1 MARLR
6 DIFPLK
12 QGKVRDIYD
21 LGNELLIIAS
31 DRISAFDHILR
42 DKIPDKGKIL
52 NQISAYWFNR
62 TAPII
67 PNHVISTDVKDF
79 PKDIQGVSDDIEKR
93 SMLVKKAEKFPIECI
108 VRGYITG
115 SGWKDY
121 KNSGK
126 VCGIE
131 LPEGLVESEKL
142 PEPLFTPSTKPEEG
156 HDENISYDEMKLL
169 VDPLLTEKIKEVSL
183 QLYNFAHDILEK
195 KNIILADTKF
205 EFGLNDNKIILI
217 DEIFTPDS
225 SRFWD
230 KEEYEPGKSQK
241 SYDKQFVRDYLL
253 SKGIQNKKIISS
265 NDDILHLPKIIIEKT
280 REKYI
285 QVYTKIMGKSSL

>member
-31 DRISAFDHILR
+31 DRISAFDHILQ
-42 DKIPDKGKIL
+42 DEIPNKGKIL
-52 NQISAYWFNR
+52 NQISAYWFDH
-62 TAPII
+62 TASII
-67 PNHVISTDVKDF
+67 PNHIISTSVKDF
-79 PKDIQGVSDDIEKR
+79 PKNIQDASDNIEKR
-93 SMLVKKAEKFPIECI
+93 SMLVKKADKFPIECI
-108 VRGYITG
+108 VRGYIAG

-131 LPEGLVESEKL
+131 LPEGLIESEKL

-156 HDENISYDEMKLL
+156 HDENISYDEMKRL
-169 VDPLLTEKIKEVSL
+169 VDPLLAEKIKEISL
-183 QLYNFAHDILEK
+183 QLYTFAHDILEK

-205 EFGLNDNKIILI
+205 EFGLFDNKIILI

-230 KEEYEPGKSQK
+230 KDEYEPGRSQK

-253 SKGIQNKKIISS
+253 SKGIQHKKDISPG
-265 NDDILHLPKIIIEKT
+265 DDILHLPKDIIKKT
-280 REKYI
+280 REKYM
-285 QVYTKIMGKSSL
+285 QAYTKITGQSSL

>member
-1 MARLR
+1 MAQLR
-6 DIFPLK
+6 DLFPLK

-42 DKIPDKGKIL
+42 DEIPDKGKIL
-52 NQISAYWFNR
+52 NQISAYWFDH
-62 TAPII
+62 TASII
-67 PNHVISTDVKDF
+67 PNHIISTNVKDF
-79 PKDIQGVSDDIEKR
+79 PKDIQDVSDDIEKR

-108 VRGYITG
+108 VRGYIAG

-126 VCGIE
+126 ICGIE
-131 LPEGLVESEKL
+131 LAEGLIESEKL
-142 PEPLFTPSTKPEEG
+142 PEPLFTPSTKAEEG
-156 HDENISYDEMKLL
+156 HDENISYEEMKLL
-169 VDPLLTEKIKEVSL
+169 VDPLLSKKIKEISL
-183 QLYNFAHDILEK
+183 QLYTFAHDILEN

-205 EFGLNDNKIILI
+205 EFGLYDNKIILI

-230 KEEYEPGKSQK
+230 KDEYEPGRSQK

-253 SKGIQNKKIISS
+253 SKGIQHKKNITSD
-265 NDDILHLPKIIIEKT
+265 DDILHLPKDIIEKT
-280 REKYI
+280 REKYM
-285 QVYTKIMGKSSL
+285 QAFTKITGKSSL

>member
-1 MARLR
+1 MAQLR
-6 DIFPLK
+6 DLYPLK

-42 DKIPDKGKIL
+42 DEIPDKGKIL
-52 NQISAYWFNR
+52 NQISAYWFDH
-62 TAPII
+62 TASII
-67 PNHVISTDVKDF
+67 PNHIISTSVKDF
-79 PKDIQGVSDDIEKR
+79 PKDIQDASDDIEKR
-93 SMLVKKAEKFPIECI
+93 SMLVKKADKFPIECI
-108 VRGYITG
+108 VRGYIAG

-131 LPEGLVESEKL
+131 LPDALKESEKL
-142 PEPLFTPSTKPEEG
+142 PDPLFTPSTKAEEG
-156 HDENISYDEMKLL
+156 HDENISYDEMKRL
-169 VDPLLTEKIKEVSL
+169 VDPRLAEKIKEVSL
-183 QLYNFAHDILEK
+183 ILYSFAHDVLDK

-205 EFGLNDNKIILI
+205 EFGLYDDEIILI

-230 KEEYEPGKSQK
+230 KDEYEPGRSQK
-241 SYDKQFVRDYLL
+241 NYDKQFVRDYLL
-253 SKGIQNKKIISS
+253 SKGIQHKKNISPS
-265 NDDILHLPKIIIEKT
+265 DDILHLPKDIIEKT
-280 REKYI
+280 REKYM
-285 QVYTKIMGKSSL
+285 QAYTKITGKFSL

>member
-1 MARLR
+1 MAQLR
-6 DIFPLK
+6 DLFPLK

-42 DKIPDKGKIL
+42 DEIPDKGKIL
-52 NQISAYWFNR
+52 NQISAYWFDH
-62 TAPII
+62 TASII
-67 PNHVISTDVKDF
+67 PNHIISTNVKDF
-79 PKDIQGVSDDIEKR
+79 PKDIQDASDDIEKR

-108 VRGYITG
+108 VRGYIAG

-126 VCGIE
+126 ICGIE
-131 LPEGLVESEKL
+131 LAEGLIESEKL
-142 PEPLFTPSTKPEEG
+142 PEPLFTPSTKAEEG
-156 HDENISYDEMKLL
+156 HDENISYEEMKLL
-169 VDPLLTEKIKEVSL
+169 VDPLLSKKIKEISL
-183 QLYNFAHDILEK
+183 QLYTFAHDILEN

-205 EFGLNDNKIILI
+205 EFGLYDNKIVLI

-230 KEEYEPGKSQK
+230 KDEYEPGRSQK

-253 SKGIQNKKIISS
+253 SKGIQHKKNITSD
-265 NDDILHLPKIIIEKT
+265 DDILHLPKDIIEKT
-280 REKYI
+280 REKYM
-285 QVYTKIMGKSSL
+285 QAFTKITGKSSL

>member
-1 MARLR
+1 MTWLR
-6 DIFPLK
+6 DLFPLK
-12 QGKVRDIYD
+12 QGKARDIYD

-42 DKIPDKGKIL
+42 DEIPDKGKIL
-52 NQISAYWFNR
+52 NQISAYWFDH
-62 TAPII
+62 TASII
-67 PNHVISTDVKDF
+67 PNHIISTEVKNF
-79 PKDIQGVSDDIEKR
+79 PENIQDVSDDIEKR

-108 VRGYITG
+108 VRGYIAG

-131 LPEGLVESEKL
+131 LAEGLIESEKL
-142 PEPLFTPSTKPEEG
+142 PEPIFTPSTKAEEG
-156 HDENISYDEMKLL
+156 HDENISYEEMKHIIGTDLA
-169 VDPLLTEKIKEVSL
+169 EKIKEVSL
-183 QLYNFAHDILEK
+183 ILYSFAHDVLDK

-205 EFGLNDNKIILI
+205 EFGLYDDKIILI

-230 KEEYEPGKSQK
+230 KDEYEPGRSQK

-253 SKGIQNKKIISS
+253 SKGIQHKKDISP
-265 NDDILHLPKIIIEKT
+265 DDDTLHLPKDIIEKT
-280 REKYI
+280 REKYM
-285 QVYTKIMGKSSL
+285 QAYTKITGKSSL

>member
-1 MARLR
+1 MAQLR
-6 DIFPLK
+6 DLYPLK

-42 DKIPDKGKIL
+42 DEIPDKGKIL
-52 NQISAYWFNR
+52 NQISAYWFDH
-62 TAPII
+62 TASII
-67 PNHVISTDVKDF
+67 PNHIISTSVKDF
-79 PKDIQGVSDDIEKR
+79 PKDIQDASDDIEKR
-93 SMLVKKAEKFPIECI
+93 SMLVKKADKFPIECI
-108 VRGYITG
+108 VRGYIAG

-131 LPEGLVESEKL
+131 LPDALKESEKL
-142 PEPLFTPSTKPEEG
+142 PDPLFTPSTKAEEG
-156 HDENISYDEMKLL
+156 HDENISYDEMKRLI
-169 VDPLLTEKIKEVSL
+169 DPRLAEKIKEVSL
-183 QLYNFAHDILEK
+183 ILYSFAHDVLDK

-205 EFGLNDNKIILI
+205 EFGLYDDEIILI

-230 KEEYEPGKSQK
+230 KDEYEPGRFQK
-241 SYDKQFVRDYLL
+241 NYDKQFVRDYLL

-265 NDDILHLPKIIIEKT
+265 DDDILHLPKDIIEKT
-280 REKYI
+280 REKYM
-285 QVYTKIMGKSSL
+285 QAYTKITGKFSL

>member
-1 MARLR
+1 MAQLR
-6 DIFPLK
+6 DLYPLK

-42 DKIPDKGKIL
+42 DEIPDKGKIL
-52 NQISAYWFNR
+52 NQISAYWFDH
-62 TAPII
+62 TASII
-67 PNHVISTDVKDF
+67 PNHIISTSVKDF
-79 PKDIQGVSDDIEKR
+79 PKDIQDASDDIEKR
-93 SMLVKKAEKFPIECI
+93 SMLVKKADKFPIECI
-108 VRGYITG
+108 VRGYIAG

-131 LPEGLVESEKL
+131 LPDALKESEKL
-142 PEPLFTPSTKPEEG
+142 PDPLFTPSTKAEEG
-156 HDENISYDEMKLL
+156 HDENISYDEMKRL
-169 VDPLLTEKIKEVSL
+169 VDPRLAEKIKEVSL
-183 QLYNFAHDILEK
+183 ILYSFAHDVLDK

-205 EFGLNDNKIILI
+205 EFGLYDDEIILI

-230 KEEYEPGKSQK
+230 KDEYEPGRFQK
-241 SYDKQFVRDYLL
+241 NYDKQFVRDYLL
-253 SKGIQNKKIISS
+253 SKGIQHKKNISPS
-265 NDDILHLPKIIIEKT
+265 DDILHLPKDIIEKT
-280 REKYI
+280 REKYM
-285 QVYTKIMGKSSL
+285 QAYTKITGKFSL

>member
-1 MARLR
+1 MAQLR

-31 DRISAFDHILR
+31 DRISAFDHILP
-42 DKIPDKGKIL
+42 DEIPDKGKIL
-52 NQISAYWFNR
+52 NQISAYWFDH
-62 TAPII
+62 TASII
-67 PNHVISTDVKDF
+67 PNHIISTNVKDF
-79 PKDIQGVSDDIEKR
+79 PEELWNTSDDIEKR

-108 VRGYITG
+108 VRGYIAG

-121 KNSGK
+121 KKSGNI
-126 VCGIE
+126 CGID
-131 LPEGLVESEKL
+131 LTEGLIESEKL
-142 PEPLFTPSTKPEEG
+142 PEPLFTPSTKAEEG
-156 HDENISYDEMKLL
+156 HDENISYEEMKHIIGNDLA
-169 VDPLLTEKIKEVSL
+169 EKIKEISL
-183 QLYNFAHDILEK
+183 QLYTFAHDVLDK

-205 EFGLNDNKIILI
+205 EFGLYDNEIILI

-230 KEEYEPGKSQK
+230 KDEFEPGRSQK

-253 SKGIQNKKIISS
+253 SKGIQHKKDISFG
-265 NDDILHLPKIIIEKT
+265 DDILHLPKDIIEKT
-280 REKYI
+280 REKYM
-285 QVYTKIMGKSSL
+285 QAYTKITGKFSL

>member
-31 DRISAFDHILR
+31 DRISAFDHILQ
-42 DKIPDKGKIL
+42 DEIPNKGKIL
-52 NQISAYWFNR
+52 NQISAYWFDH
-62 TAPII
+62 TASII
-67 PNHVISTDVKDF
+67 PNHIISTSVKDF
-79 PKDIQGVSDDIEKR
+79 PKDIQDASDNIEKR
-93 SMLVKKAEKFPIECI
+93 SMLVKKADKFPIECI
-108 VRGYITG
+108 VRGYIAG

-131 LPEGLVESEKL
+131 LPEGLIESEKL

-156 HDENISYDEMKLL
+156 HDENISYDEMKRL
-169 VDPLLTEKIKEVSL
+169 VDPLLAEKIKEISL
-183 QLYNFAHDILEK
+183 QLYTFAHDILEK

-205 EFGLNDNKIILI
+205 EFGLFDNKIILI

-230 KEEYEPGKSQK
+230 KDEYEPGRSQK

-253 SKGIQNKKIISS
+253 SKGIQHKKDISPG
-265 NDDILHLPKIIIEKT
+265 DDILHLPKDIIKKT
-280 REKYI
+280 REKYM
-285 QVYTKIMGKSSL
+285 QAYTKITGQSSL

>member
-31 DRISAFDHILR
+31 DRISAFDHILQ

-52 NQISAYWFNR
+52 NQISAYWFDH
-62 TAPII
+62 TASII
-67 PNHVISTDVKDF
+67 PNHIISTSVKDF
-79 PKDIQGVSDDIEKR
+79 PKNIQDASDNIEKR
-93 SMLVKKAEKFPIECI
+93 SMLVKKAAKFPIECI
-108 VRGYITG
+108 VRGYIAG

-131 LPEGLVESEKL
+131 LPEGLIESEKL

-156 HDENISYDEMKLL
+156 HDENISYDEMKRL
-169 VDPLLTEKIKEVSL
+169 VDPLLAEKIKEISL
-183 QLYNFAHDILEK
+183 QLYTFAHDILEK

-205 EFGLNDNKIILI
+205 EFGLYDDKIILI

-230 KEEYEPGKSQK
+230 KDEYEPGRSQK

-253 SKGIQNKKIISS
+253 SKGIQHKKDISPG
-265 NDDILHLPKIIIEKT
+265 DDILHLPKDIIKKT
-280 REKYI
+280 REKYM
-285 QVYTKIMGKSSL
+285 QAYTKITGQSSL

>member
-31 DRISAFDHILR
+31 DRISAFDHILQ
-42 DKIPDKGKIL
+42 DEIPNKGKIL
-52 NQISAYWFNR
+52 NQISAYWFDH
-62 TAPII
+62 TASII
-67 PNHVISTDVKDF
+67 PNHIISTSVKDF
-79 PKDIQGVSDDIEKR
+79 PKNIQDASDNIEKR
-93 SMLVKKAEKFPIECI
+93 SMLVKKAAKFPIECI
-108 VRGYITG
+108 VRGYIAG

-131 LPEGLVESEKL
+131 LPEGLIESEKL

-156 HDENISYDEMKLL
+156 HDENISYDEMKRL
-169 VDPLLTEKIKEVSL
+169 VDPLLAEKIKEISL
-183 QLYNFAHDILEK
+183 QLYTFAHDILEK

-205 EFGLNDNKIILI
+205 EFGLFDNKIILI

-230 KEEYEPGKSQK
+230 KDEYEPGRSQK

-253 SKGIQNKKIISS
+253 SKGIQHKKDISPG
-265 NDDILHLPKIIIEKT
+265 DDILHLPKDIIKKT
-280 REKYI
+280 REKYM
-285 QVYTKIMGKSSL
+285 QAYTKITGQSSL

>member
-31 DRISAFDHILR
+31 DRISAFDHILQ
-42 DKIPDKGKIL
+42 DKIPNKGKIL
-52 NQISAYWFNR
+52 NQISAYWFDH
-62 TAPII
+62 TASII
-67 PNHVISTDVKDF
+67 PNHIISTSVKDF
-79 PKDIQGVSDDIEKR
+79 PKNIQDASDNIEKR
-93 SMLVKKAEKFPIECI
+93 SMLVKKADKFPIECI
-108 VRGYITG
+108 VRGYIAG

-131 LPEGLVESEKL
+131 LPEGLIESEKL

-156 HDENISYDEMKLL
+156 HDENISYDEMKRL
-169 VDPLLTEKIKEVSL
+169 VDPLLAEKIKEISL
-183 QLYNFAHDILEK
+183 QLYTFAHDILEK

-205 EFGLNDNKIILI
+205 EFGLFDNKIILI

-230 KEEYEPGKSQK
+230 KDEYEPGRSQK

-253 SKGIQNKKIISS
+253 SKGIQHKKDISPG
-265 NDDILHLPKIIIEKT
+265 DDILHLPKDIIKKT
-280 REKYI
+280 REKYM
-285 QVYTKIMGKSSL
+285 QAYTKITGQSSL

>member
-31 DRISAFDHILR
+31 DRISAFDHILQ
-42 DKIPDKGKIL
+42 DEIPNKGKIL
-52 NQISAYWFNR
+52 NQISAYWFDH
-62 TAPII
+62 TASII
-67 PNHVISTDVKDF
+67 PNHIISTSVKDF
-79 PKDIQGVSDDIEKR
+79 PKNIQDASDNIEKR
-93 SMLVKKAEKFPIECI
+93 SMLVKKADKFPIECI
-108 VRGYITG
+108 VRGYIAG

-131 LPEGLVESEKL
+131 LPEGLIESEKL

-156 HDENISYDEMKLL
+156 HDENISYDEMKRL
-169 VDPLLTEKIKEVSL
+169 VDPLLAEKIKEISL
-183 QLYNFAHDILEK
+183 QLYSFAHDILEK

-205 EFGLNDNKIILI
+205 EFGLFDNKIILI

-230 KEEYEPGKSQK
+230 KDEYEPGRSQK

-253 SKGIQNKKIISS
+253 SKGIQHKKDISPG
-265 NDDILHLPKIIIEKT
+265 DDILHLPKDIIKKT
-280 REKYI
+280 REKYM
-285 QVYTKIMGKSSL
+285 QAYTKITGQSSL

>member
-42 DKIPDKGKIL
+42 DKIPDKGRIL

-93 SMLVKKAEKFPIECI
+93 SMLVKKAEKLPIECI

-285 QVYTKIMGKSSL
+285 QVYTKITGKSSL

>member
-1 MARLR
+1 MAQLR
-6 DIFPLK
+6 DLFPLK

-21 LGNELLIIAS
+21 LGNKLLIIAS
-31 DRISAFDHILR
+31 DRISAFDYILR
-42 DKIPDKGKIL
+42 DEIPDKGKIL
-52 NQISAYWFNR
+52 NQISAYWFDH
-62 TAPII
+62 TASIT

-79 PKDIQGVSDDIEKR
+79 PEDIQDAFDDLDKR

-115 SGWKDY
+115 IGWKDY
-121 KNSGK
+121 KKSGR

-142 PEPLFTPSTKPEEG
+142 PEPLFTPSTKAEEG
-156 HDENISYDEMKLL
+156 HDENISYEEMKRV
-169 VDPLLTEKIKEVSL
+169 VDPLLAEKIKEISL
-183 QLYNFAHDILEK
+183 QLYAFAHDILEK

-205 EFGLNDNKIILI
+205 EFGLYNNEIILI

-230 KEEYEPGKSQK
+230 KDEYEPGRSQK

-253 SKGIQNKKIISS
+253 SKGIQHKKDISAD
-265 NDDILHLPKIIIEKT
+265 DDILHLPKDIIEKT
-280 REKYI
+280 REKYM
-285 QVYTKIMGKSSL
+285 QAYTKITGKSSL